1 MKIAVFDF
9 GWTYTVETP
18 YNEPLGGTQSAIC
31 YWLEEMAIK
40 SHDVYLINNS
50 SQLLIRGVHHIS
62 ETNYSSVFANNKLIF
77 DLIIVSSSANNLF
90 QIKNIINNPTT
101 LYCLW
106 TGHDIDQHVSKQ
118 LDNEKI
124 RDFVD
129 LFIFVSEWQRTRFIE
144 KYSINYKST
153 IVMANGIGKPFEKY
167 LESPLD
173 KIHNSMGYCSVPWRG
188 LKLLAPIFT
197 SIHNKFPDSTL
208 NIFSGLNIY
217 NQTETDNFD
226 QIFKTITGVNFAR
239 GVSQTMLADN
249 LAKIEY
255 LTYPNIFRETSC
267 IAILQAM
274 ACGCIVVTSDLG
286 ALKESTA
293 NLARYI
299 DINLYCFDEDKYIS
313 DFILTIQDLME
324 KTDEE
329 KNILSEL
336 SRAHIKKYH
345 LYSSICEKFVNDIS
359 IILNNHINY
368 ICQIYPVL
376 LTNSMQLFT
385 TNKLIEALH
394 EFKSIKNFSNI
405 NDYYVVKLNM
415 GVCYSFI
422 RQLEMAKLHFKLC
435 KEIKNDFNVNK
446 NIALL
451 ELAFENIDEFLIYA
465 KEAISFEFNIT
476 LAQIIAEKLETQ
488 CKFHESKG
496 MYQAILDIEP
506 TNISALNNFG
516 NLCLITLTSSENPT
530 SVINRTFGKS
540 LEHSIKFNDERK
552 TELIASNIILNNL
565 YDWTLSDATI
575 FERSCEWTKYF
586 PKKQDLISIA
596 SKLDRTNVNK
606 KIKIG
611 YISNDF
617 ITHPVGYMFESIL
630 KNHDLNNFEIY
641 CYDGASYLQDN
652 LVKMRL
658 KSCNNAVWRVIDSL
672 SNSALLKLLV
682 DDNLDI
688 LVDMMGHTRNTRIN
702 VLQYKPARIIVEYFA
717 YPGTTGIKEIDYKFT
732 DIYATPPSTQKYYTE
747 KLYYL
752 PNGFQCYTPPIE
764 IESVKDYNRDKYS
777 IHLCCFNN
785 PIKLSQPT
793 IQTFAQILAK
803 LPESKLFLRYC
814 YYKSSYVTEVIYK
827 QFQDLGIDR
836 DRIDIGHLDLVNA
849 LLLYNKMD
857 IVLDPFPY
865 NGGTISSEA
874 IYMNTPI
881 ITLAGTTYVSRVGVS
896 LLSNL
901 GLDKYIAD
909 STSSYIQKVID
920 LARNPT
926 ELKNLHQTLR
936 VRMLKSDL
944 ADSVKFTS
952 NIEAA
957 YVDMVK
963 KLKK

>member
-1 MKIAVFDF
+1 MKIAVFDI
-9 GWTYTVETP
+9 GWTYTIDTP

-31 YWLEEMAIK
+31 YWLEEMAVK

-50 SQLLIRGVHHIS
+50 PHSIIRGVHHVS
-62 ETNYSSVFANNKLIF
+62 ETNYLGVFVNNKLAF

-90 QIKNIINNPTT
+90 QIKNTINNPST

-106 TGHDIDQHVSKQ
+106 TGHDIDQDISKQ
-118 LDNEKI
+118 LDKVC
-124 RDFVD
+124 DFVD

-167 LESPLD
+167 LESPQD
-173 KIHNSMGYCSVPWRG
+173 KVHNSMGYCSVPWRG

-217 NQTETDNFD
+217 NQPETDNFD
-226 QIFKTITGVNFAR
+226 QIFKTIPGVNFAR
-239 GVSQTMLADN
+239 GIGQTILADHF
-249 LAKIEY
+249 AKIEY

-274 ACGCIVVTSDLG
+274 ACGCIIVTSDLG
-286 ALKESTA
+286 ALKESTH

-299 DINLYCFDEDKYIS
+299 DINLYCFDETKYIS
-313 DFILTIQDLME
+313 DFILTMQELME

-329 KNILSEL
+329 KNILIAS
-336 SRAHIKKYH
+336 SREHIKKNH
-345 LYSSICEKFVNDIS
+345 LYSIICEKFVNDIR
-359 IILNNHINY
+359 IILSNHQNY
-368 ICQIYPVL
+368 TNQIYPGL
-376 LTNSMQLFT
+376 LTKSMQLFT
-385 TNKLIEALH
+385 TNKLSEALQ
-394 EFKSIKNFSNI
+394 EFKSIKHFSNI
-405 NDYYVVKLNM
+405 NDYYVIKLNM

-422 RQLEMAKLHFKLC
+422 GQPEMAKLHFKLC

-451 ELAFENIDEFLIYA
+451 ELAFGNIDDFLIYA
-465 KEAISFEFNIT
+465 KEAISLEFNIT
-476 LAQIIAEKLETQ
+476 LAQIIAEKLENQ
-488 CKFHESKG
+488 YKFHESKG
-496 MYQAILDIEP
+496 MYQAILDIDP
-506 TNISALNNFG
+506 TNILALNNFG
-516 NLCLITLTSSENPT
+516 NLCMFTLTSSENPT
-530 SVINRTFGKS
+530 SVINNTYGKS
-540 LEHSIKFNDERK
+540 LEYSIKFNDERK

-565 YDWTLSDATI
+565 YDWTLSDVTI
-575 FERSCEWTKYF
+575 FKRSCEWAKYF
-586 PKKQDLISIA
+586 PKKQELISIA

-630 KNHDLNNFEIY
+630 KNHNINDFEIY
-641 CYDGASYLQDN
+641 CYDGSSYLQDN
-652 LVKMRL
+652 LVKIRL
-658 KSCNNAVWRVIDSL
+658 KSYNNAVWRAIDSL
-672 SNSALLKLLV
+672 DNGALLKLLIN
-682 DDNLDI
+682 DNLDI

-717 YPGTTGIKEIDYKFT
+717 YPGTTGIEAIDYKFT
-732 DIYATPPSTQKYYTE
+732 DIYANPPSTQQYYTE

-752 PNGFQCYTPPIE
+752 PNGFQCYTPPVE
-764 IESVKDYNRDKYS
+764 IESNKDYHRDKYS

-785 PIKLSQPT
+785 PTKLSQPT
-793 IQTFAQILAK
+793 IQTFAKILTK

-814 YYKSSYVTEVIYK
+814 YYKSSYVTEVVLK

-836 DRIDIGHLDLVNA
+836 ERIDIGHLDLVNA

-857 IVLDPFPY
+857 IALDPFFY

-881 ITLAGTTYVSRVGVS
+881 ITLAGTTYVSRIGVS

-901 GLDKYIAD
+901 RLEKYIAD
-909 STSSYIQKVID
+909 SISSYIQKVID

-936 VRMLKSDL
+936 VRMLNSDL
-944 ADSVKFTS
+944 ADGVKFTS
-952 NIEAA
+952 NIESA